1 MNDTTNTIVIPDEL
15 KEKHGELIEMIM
27 KTESMDDSERQYWV
41 DLLPIMTP
49 EQIQNLYDILDNERK
64 KLAEIDSYYDQKVD
78 QIELDEKAEKQAQ
91 ERRMKM
97 QQLQSAEIEA
107 EKSDEELE
115 QQLLSELD
123 NL

>member
-15 KEKHGELIEMIM
+15 KEQHGELIEMIM
-27 KTESMDDSERQYWV
+27 ETESMDDSERQYWV

-49 EQIQNLYDILDNERK
+49 EQIQNLYDILDNEKK

-78 QIELDEKAEKQAQ
+78 EIELDEKAEKQAQ
-91 ERRMKM
+91 ERKMKM

>member
-15 KEKHGELIEMIM
+15 KAQHGELIEMIM